1 MYRPSLNSRVEATFL
16 KSAPNLSKCPEPG
29 SSEVAFAG
37 RSNAGKS
44 SVLNQITGNKSLAK
58 VSKTPGR
65 TQMLN
70 FFESKTGGYLVD
82 LPGYGY
88 AKTKKSDQI
97 AWQKSVNEYLSF
109 RDNLRALVLVMDI
122 RRPNQAYDQQLIDWA
137 TKSNLTLHIVLNKS
151 DKIGTNKKLDALHR
165 TQLEYKQWSNVSI
178 QTFSA
183 LKGEGR
189 GELITKIFYWLTDPT
204 TTSS

>member
-1 MYRPSLNSRVEATFL
+1 MHKPSFNSRIESKFL
-16 KSAPNLSKCPEPG
+16 TSAPNLNKCPEPT
-29 SSEVAFAG
+29 STEVAFAG

-70 FFESKTGGYLVD
+70 FFESKAGGYLVD

-88 AKTKKSDQI
+88 AKTSKADQI

-109 RDNLRALVLVMDI
+109 RETLRALVLVMDI
-122 RRPNQAYDQQLIDWA
+122 RRPNQEYDQELINWA
-137 TKSNLTLHIVLNKS
+137 KESDLTLHILLNKS
-151 DKIGTNKKLDALHR
+151 DKIGTNKKLDALR
-165 TQLEYKQWSNVSI
+165 KTQSEYKHWSNVSI

-183 LKGEGR
+183 LKGDGR
-189 GELITKIFYWLTDPT
+189 GELVSKILNWFGEPVA
-204 TTSS
+204 TSN

>member
-1 MYRPSLNSRVEATFL
+1 MPKPSFNSRIESDFL
-16 KSAPNLSKCPEPG
+16 TSAPNLSKCPKPKL
-29 SSEVAFAG
+29 SEVAFAG

-70 FFESKTGGYLVD
+70 FFECKAGGYLVD

-88 AKTKKSDQI
+88 AKTSKSDQI

-109 RDNLRALVLVMDI
+109 RETLRALVLVMDI
-122 RRPNQAYDQQLIDWA
+122 RRPNQEYDQELINWA
-137 TKSNLTLHIVLNKS
+137 KESDLTLHILLNKS
-151 DKIGTNKKLDALHR
+151 DKIGTNKKLDALR
-165 TQLEYKQWSNVSI
+165 KTQLEYKHWSNVSI

-183 LKGEGR
+183 LKGDGR
-189 GELITKIFYWLTDPT
+189 GELINKILYWFDDPV